1 MEMFE
6 KTLVI
11 TKEGWKV
18 LRVFSGKNTCKAYGI
33 PYKEHTD
40 EQLEKEWSKL
50 RYRNC
55 GASNEKCPIA
65 DNEFRYSTD
74 GWGYRI
80 ETIKKL
86 LDSKGLP
93 YRDDGFVAE
102 FSHL

>member
-1 MEMFE
+1 MLF
-6 KTLVI
+6 
-11 TKEGWKV
+11 
-18 LRVFSGKNTCKAYGI
+18 RSKAYGI

-40 EQLEKEWSKL
+40 EQLEKEFSKL

-55 GASNEKCPIA
+55 GASNEKYPIA
-65 DNEFRYSTD
+65 DNEFRYSPD